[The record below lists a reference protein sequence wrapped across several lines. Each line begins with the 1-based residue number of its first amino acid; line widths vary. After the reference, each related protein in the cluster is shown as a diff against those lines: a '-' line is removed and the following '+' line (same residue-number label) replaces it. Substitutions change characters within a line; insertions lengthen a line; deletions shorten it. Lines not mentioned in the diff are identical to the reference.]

1 MTIRRVFIDL
11 PDGQLHYRRAGPV
24 TGTASPIFLLHA
36 SPGSSR
42 QLVPLIAGLA
52 ERYDVVAP
60 DTPGNGDSTPLPI
73 AAPTI
78 ADYAARLPA
87 LLDALGLDRVAVYGS
102 HTGAAIAVELA
113 ILAPDRVDRLILD
126 GIGIFTPEQR
136 DEQLARYAPA
146 FTPDLDGG
154 YLMRA
159 FQFCRDQYLFYPW
172 YDRTRTGRRDGGVR
186 PAADLHA
193 WLVEVLK
200 AAETY
205 PLAYHAA
212 FAWDAVVRLPL
223 AEQRM
228 LLLAAEDDPLAE
240 VTRDAERLV
249 AEGRFVALPRYDA
262 PHFGPRRIAL
272 IAQFLADRA

>member
-1 MTIRRVFIDL
+1 MMIRRAFLDL
-11 PDGQLHYRRAGPV
+11 PDGQLHYRRAGP
-24 TGTASPIFLLHA
+24 GTASLILLLHA

-52 ERYDVVAP
+52 ERYDVIAP

-73 AAPTI
+73 DAPTI

-126 GIGIFTPEQR
+126 GVGIFTPDQR

-146 FTPDLDGG
+146 FTPDLDGA

-172 YDRTRTGRRDGGVR
+172 YDRTRAGRRDSGLR

-212 FAWDAVVRLPL
+212 FAWDAVGRLPRV
-223 AEQRM
+223 AKPV
-228 LLLAAEDDPLAE
+228 LLMAAADDPLAQCTQDAASL
-240 VTRDAERLV
+240 TRGA
-249 AEGRFVALPRYDA
+249 RFVALPRYDA
-262 PHFGPRRIAL
+262 HDFAPYRMQTMIA
-272 IAQFLADRA
+272 FLTG